1 MGIKIMSNKPIM
13 VIHNAETL
21 ETIEREM
28 TDAEYADHLR
38 LIEETAQR
46 KAKEQADKEA
56 AEAAKQSAQAKLAAL
71 GLTSDEVTAI
81 IGA

>member
-1 MGIKIMSNKPIM
+1 MSNKPIM